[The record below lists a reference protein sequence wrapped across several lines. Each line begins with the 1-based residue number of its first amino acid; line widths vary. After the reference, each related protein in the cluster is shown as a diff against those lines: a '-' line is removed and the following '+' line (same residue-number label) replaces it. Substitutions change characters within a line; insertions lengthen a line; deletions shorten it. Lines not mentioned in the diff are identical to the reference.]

1 MTHPIHPYPAY
12 KPSGVQWLDDVPEH
26 WDVRRLR
33 TVADMRVSNVDKH
46 TNDGEV
52 PVRLCN
58 YVDVYKND
66 HITNNLPFMSATAN
80 QGEIERF
87 RLQRH
92 DVLITKDSETWD
104 DIGNPALVTEEA
116 NDLICG
122 YHLALLRPEDNT
134 ASAYLYRALQTK
146 AVASQFHIGAHG
158 VTRYG
163 LTHSAIKSVL
173 LPLPPLP
180 EQQAIV
186 RYLEHADGRIRRLV
200 DAKRR
205 LISLL
210 EEERQAV
217 INWAVTRGLDPNVP
231 LKPSGVDW
239 LGDMPA
245 HWERRRLKT
254 ILRPIDQRST
264 SGDETLLSLRR
275 DHGVVVYADHFSR
288 PSQSSSLI
296 GYKLVSVGQLVV
308 NRLQANNGYV
318 FDSTLE
324 GLVSPDYS
332 VFTERLPIHMTYL
345 SDLLRT
351 SSYRTYFRQN
361 ATGLGT
367 GTAGFLRLYDERF
380 LDTLVY
386 LPPTSEQ
393 DAVIEHV
400 AKATSMT
407 NVAIGRARRQIELLE
422 EYRTRLISDVVT
434 GKLDVREAAA
444 QWPEESAGELS

>member
-134 ASAYLYRALQTK
+134 ASAYLYRALQTR